1 MGTCYT
7 VPMGTRSRQATKMKS
22 SDPAAEAVAK
32 PPQQAAARDEEILQ
46 AAFDVCTEKGFH
58 GATMLDAASRARAS
72 KATLYARY
80 PSKEALFE
88 ALMAWATRQGTDALD
103 AIAADETLD
112 PLTAL
117 HRLAAQLLAL
127 MLQPKKLALFRIAV
141 AEGNRLSPVGRTYS
155 AFTRDHGM
163 ERVRAIVARLVKQG
177 LIEIDDRAEFGH
189 SFIGLLQGELFTRAL
204 LGTIPSPGREEIDR
218 HAKRAVTRLMRAY
231 APSGPRKA

>member
-7 VPMGTRSRQATKMKS
+7 VPMGTRSRQAVKAKRS
-22 SDPAAEAVAK
+22 AAETK
-32 PPQQAAARDEEILQ
+32 PPQETPAREEEILR
-46 AAFDVCTEKGFH
+46 AAFDVFTEKGFH
-58 GATMLDAASRARAS
+58 GATMLDVASRARAS

-117 HRLAAQLLAL
+117 HRIAAQLLAL

-141 AEGNRLSPVGRTYS
+141 AEGDRLSAVGRTYS

-189 SFIGLLQGELFTRAL
+189 SFIGLLQGELFMRAL
-204 LGTIPSPGREEIDR
+204 LGTIPAPAREEIDR

-231 APSGPRKA
+231 AA

>member
-1 MGTCYT
+1 MGTPSRKARKT
-7 VPMGTRSRQATKMKS
+7 KRSA
-22 SDPAAEAVAK
+22 AVAK
-32 PPQQAAARDEEILQ
+32 PPQEAPAREEEILR
-46 AAFDVCTEKGFH
+46 AAFDVFTEKGFH
-58 GATMLDAASRARAS
+58 GATMLDVASRARAS

-141 AEGNRLSPVGRTYS
+141 AEGNRLSAVGRSYS

-163 ERVRAIVARLVKQG
+163 ERVRAIVARLLKQG

-189 SFIGLLQGELFTRAL
+189 SFIGLLQGELFMRAL
-204 LGTIPSPGREEIDR
+204 LGTIPAPDREEIDR
-218 HAKRAVTRLMRAY
+218 HARRAVTRLMRAY
-231 APSGPRKA
+231 APSGPHKT

>member
-1 MGTCYT
+1 MGTQSRRART
-7 VPMGTRSRQATKMKS
+7 KRS
-22 SDPAAEAVAK
+22 DAVAQ
-32 PPQQAAARDEEILQ
+32 PPQEDSAREEEILQ
-46 AAFDVCTEKGFH
+46 AAFDVFTEKGFH
-58 GATMLDAASRARAS
+58 GARMLDVASRARAS

-88 ALMAWATRQGTDALD
+88 ALMAWSTRQGTDALD

-163 ERVRAIVARLVKQG
+163 ERVRAIVARLLKQG

-189 SFIGLLQGELFTRAL
+189 SFIGLLQGELFMRAL

-231 APSGPRKA
+231 APSGPPPA

>member
-1 MGTCYT
+1 
-7 VPMGTRSRQATKMKS
+7 MKS

-32 PPQQAAARDEEILQ
+32 PPQEASAREEEILR
-46 AAFDVCTEKGFH
+46 AAFDVFTEKGFH
-58 GATMLDAASRARAS
+58 GATMLDVASRARAS
-72 KATLYARY
+72 KTTLYARY

-88 ALMAWATRQGTDALD
+88 ALMAWSTRQGTEALD

-117 HRLAAQLLAL
+117 HRFAAQLLAL

-141 AEGNRLSPVGRTYS
+141 AEGDRLSVVGRTYS

-163 ERVRAIVARLVKQG
+163 ECVRAIVARLLKQK

-204 LGTIPSPGREEIDR
+204 LGTIPSPHRDEIDR
-218 HAKRAVTRLMRAY
+218 HARRAVTRLMRAY
-231 APSGPRKA
+231 AASSPRRT

>member
-1 MGTCYT
+1 MGTRYT
-7 VPMGTRSRQATKMKS
+7 VPMGTPSRQARKRRPEQ
-22 SDPAAEAVAK
+22 PAA

-46 AAFDVCTEKGFH
+46 AAFDVFTEKGFH
-58 GATMLDAASRARAS
+58 GARMLDVASRARAS

-80 PSKEALFE
+80 PGKEALFE
-88 ALMAWATRQGTDALD
+88 ALMAWSTRQGTDALD

-141 AEGNRLSPVGRTYS
+141 AEGDRLSAVGRSYS

-218 HAKRAVTRLMRAY
+218 HARRAVTRLMRAY
-231 APSGPRKA
+231 AVSGPHKA

>member
-1 MGTCYT
+1 MGTRYT
-7 VPMGTRSRQATKMKS
+7 VPMGTQSRQAKIRH
-22 SDPAAEAVAK
+22 PAS
-32 PPQQAAARDEEILQ
+32 PPEDLARDEEILH
-46 AAFDVCTEKGFH
+46 AAFDVFAEKGFH
-58 GATMLDAASRARAS
+58 GARMLDVASRARAS

-88 ALMAWATRQGTDALD
+88 ALMAWSTRQGTEALD

-141 AEGNRLSPVGRTYS
+141 AEGDRLSRVGRTYS

-163 ERVRAIVARLVKQG
+163 ECVRATVTRLAKQG
-177 LIEIDDRAEFGH
+177 SIEIDDRAEFGH

-204 LGTIPSPGREEIDR
+204 LGTIPAPSREEIDR
-218 HAKRAVTRLMRAY
+218 HARRAVTRLMRAY
-231 APSGPRKA
+231 AA

>member
-1 MGTCYT
+1 MGTGYT
-7 VPMGTRSRQATKMKS
+7 VPMGTQSRRATRKRSTA
-22 SDPAAEAVAK
+22 AVAK
-32 PPQQAAARDEEILQ
+32 PPQEAPAREEEILR
-46 AAFDVCTEKGFH
+46 AAFDIFTEKGFH
-58 GATMLDAASRARAS
+58 GATMLDVASRARAS

-141 AEGNRLSPVGRTYS
+141 AEGNRLSAVGRTYS

-163 ERVRAIVARLVKQG
+163 ERVRAIVTRLLKQG

-218 HAKRAVTRLMRAY
+218 QARRAVTRLMRAY
-231 APSGPRKA
+231 APSAPHRA

>member
-1 MGTCYT
+1 MGTGYT
-7 VPMGTRSRQATKMKS
+7 VPMGTPSRQATKMKRS
-22 SDPAAEAVAK
+22 AKAVAAK
-32 PPQQAAARDEEILQ
+32 PQEAAAREAEILQ
-46 AAFDVCTEKGFH
+46 AAFDVFTEKGFH
-58 GATMLDAASRARAS
+58 GARMLDVASRARAS

-88 ALMAWATRQGTDALD
+88 ALMAWSPRQGTDALD

-163 ERVRAIVARLVKQG
+163 ESVRAIVARLLKQG

-189 SFIGLLQGELFTRAL
+189 SFIGLLQGELFMRAL

-218 HAKRAVTRLMRAY
+218 HAKRAMTRLMRAY
-231 APSGPRKA
+231 APSGPRRA

>member
-7 VPMGTRSRQATKMKS
+7 VPMGTQSRRATMKR
-22 SDPAAEAVAK
+22 SDPAAK
-32 PPQQAAARDEEILQ
+32 PPQENSAREEEILQ
-46 AAFDVCTEKGFH
+46 AAFDVFTEKGFH
-58 GATMLDAASRARAS
+58 GARMLDVASRARAS

-88 ALMAWATRQGTDALD
+88 ALMAWSTRQGTDALD

-112 PLTAL
+112 PLSAL

-141 AEGNRLSPVGRTYS
+141 AEGNRLSAVGRTYS

-163 ERVRAIVARLVKQG
+163 ERVRAIVARLLKQG

-189 SFIGLLQGELFTRAL
+189 SFIGLLQGELFMRAL
-204 LGTIPSPGREEIDR
+204 LGTIPSPHRDEIDR
-218 HAKRAVTRLMRAY
+218 HARRAVTRLMRAY
-231 APSGPRKA
+231 AASGPRRT

>member
-1 MGTCYT
+1 MGTRYT
-7 VPMGTRSRQATKMKS
+7 VPMGTRSRQAKTKR
-22 SDPAAEAVAK
+22 PELAAPS
-32 PPQQAAARDEEILQ
+32 PPEDSAREEEILQ
-46 AAFDVCTEKGFH
+46 AAFDVFAEKGFH
-58 GATMLDAASRARAS
+58 GARMLDVASRARAS

-88 ALMAWATRQGTDALD
+88 ALMAWSTRQGTEALD

-141 AEGNRLSPVGRTYS
+141 AEGDRLSKVGRTYS

-177 LIEIDDRAEFGH
+177 SIAIDDRAEFGH
-189 SFIGLLQGELFTRAL
+189 SFIGLLQGELFSRAL
-204 LGTIPSPGREEIDR
+204 LGTIPAPSREEIDR
-218 HAKRAVTRLMRAY
+218 HARRAVTRLMRAY
-231 APSGPRKA
+231 AP

>member
-1 MGTCYT
+1 
-7 VPMGTRSRQATKMKS
+7 
-22 SDPAAEAVAK
+22 
-32 PPQQAAARDEEILQ
+32 
-46 AAFDVCTEKGFH
+46 
-58 GATMLDAASRARAS
+58 MLDVASRARAS

-117 HRLAAQLLAL
+117 HRFAAQLLAL

-141 AEGNRLSPVGRTYS
+141 AEGNRLSAVGRTYS
-155 AFTRDHGM
+155 AVTRDHGM
-163 ERVRAIVARLVKQG
+163 ERVRAIVARLLKQG

-189 SFIGLLQGELFTRAL
+189 SFIGLLQGELFMRAL
-204 LGTIPSPGREEIDR
+204 LGTIPTPGREEIDR
-218 HAKRAVTRLMRAY
+218 HARRAVTRLMRAY
-231 APSGPRKA
+231 AASGPHRARS

>member
-1 MGTCYT
+1 MGTGYT
-7 VPMGTRSRQATKMKS
+7 VPMGTQSRRAARKRST
-22 SDPAAEAVAK
+22 AAAVAK
-32 PPQQAAARDEEILQ
+32 PPQEASAREEEILR
-46 AAFDVCTEKGFH
+46 AAFDVFTEKGFH
-58 GATMLDAASRARAS
+58 GATMLDVASRARAS

-141 AEGNRLSPVGRTYS
+141 AEGNRLSAVGRTYS

-163 ERVRAIVARLVKQG
+163 ERVRAIVTRLLKQG

-218 HAKRAVTRLMRAY
+218 QARRAVTRLMRAY
-231 APSGPRKA
+231 APSAPHRA

>member
-1 MGTCYT
+1 MK
-7 VPMGTRSRQATKMKS
+7 TKR
-22 SDPAAEAVAK
+22 SDPAAAAK
-32 PPQQAAARDEEILQ
+32 PPQEAPAREAEILR
-46 AAFDVCTEKGFH
+46 AAFDVFTEKGFH
-58 GATMLDAASRARAS
+58 GATMLDVASRARAS

-88 ALMAWATRQGTDALD
+88 ALMAWSTRQGTDALD

-141 AEGNRLSPVGRTYS
+141 AEGNRLSAVGRTYS

-163 ERVRAIVARLVKQG
+163 ERVRAIVARLLKQG
-177 LIEIDDRAEFGH
+177 LIEIDDRAEFGR
-189 SFIGLLQGELFTRAL
+189 SFIGLLQGELFMRAL
-204 LGTIPSPGREEIDR
+204 LGTIRAPGREEIDR
-218 HAKRAVTRLMRAY
+218 HARRAVTRLMRAY
-231 APSGPRKA
+231 APSGRHRA

>member
-1 MGTCYT
+1 MK
-7 VPMGTRSRQATKMKS
+7 RSDCT
-22 SDPAAEAVAK
+22 AEAAAK
-32 PPQQAAARDEEILQ
+32 PQEASAREEEILR
-46 AAFDVCTEKGFH
+46 AAFDVFTEKGFH
-58 GATMLDAASRARAS
+58 GATMLDVASRARAS

-88 ALMAWATRQGTDALD
+88 ALMAWGTRQGTDALD

-141 AEGNRLSPVGRTYS
+141 AEGNRLSTVGRTYS

-163 ERVRAIVARLVKQG
+163 ERVRVIVTRLLKQG

-189 SFIGLLQGELFTRAL
+189 SFIGLLQGELFMRAL
-204 LGTIPSPGREEIDR
+204 LGMIPSPRREEINR
-218 HAKRAVTRLMRAY
+218 HARRAVTRLMRAY
-231 APSGPRKA
+231 AVSGPHKA